1 MIPPSVIK
9 KLRDTHLVVGK
20 PGEIECKM
28 TGSAPL
34 TTSWFHNGQEI
45 NCGPNYDISSVD
57 NVCTLRIP
65 MIKTSD
71 SGKYTCKAVNAAG
84 ASETSASMNVT
95 GQ

>member
-1 MIPPSVIK
+1 M
-9 KLRDTHLVVGK
+9 GK
-20 PGEIECKM
+20 PGELECKI

-45 NCGPNYDISSVD
+45 NSGPNYDISSVD
-57 NVCTLRIP
+57 NVRTLRIP
-65 MIKTSD
+65 VIKTSD